1 MTSTDNADN
10 TKIRIIRSLFSNR
23 TENVIENYI
32 THIKVFEE
40 SHYLFPDGKDSQHT
54 TRKRRYIL
62 ISVKNNGKVQIH
74 KSRENSNGT
83 FSIGKTWD
91 MTELQRIDNVDAYK
105 VIVTFQKPYHWI
117 CESTKDKLFFIEVL
131 VKIYKKFTGGKIP
144 VMNGFEEM
152 KNFDITNFIESD
164 FSFSQRLSHASYEQK
179 NINESLT
186 KHSSFSSQQRLKNG
200 RNSLSSEKHSS
211 NRSSSLS
218 YHSSKLSR
226 GHKETFSFSSNQYL
240 FSDSLSQIMQKQNSE
255 SFSLN
260 SNLSEKFENNDT
272 SKHDSGFSTKSL
284 DYSIFRNK
292 DRKISNDSSTSLNK
306 EFFKKTKFFDNLA
319 KPFKNNDYDMI
330 KSPSNDKDVDDIINH
345 IDQILDSFDWTA
357 LENVAKLEEKLKD
370 ELSDLESEN
379 IQRIIESNNK
389 MKELSENLQPSI
401 KECKKL
407 NSILSLYSAELNSLK
422 DDIFHIEIQNRGLQV
437 QAANQKKLAFEL
449 QNLLVISCLLDLEVF
464 NIIKDI
470 LSINVNDLEPLK
482 KASFESTAG
491 IMDIEK
497 SLTFLYKV
505 LKIPSS
511 ETNDEKSRDDIAI
524 MKNKRA
530 EYEKESNDF
539 LSRLAQYLNYKF
551 QTELSNLTY
560 KDYSPNLKVLRPHL
574 VSHTSTYMSFYRYQ
588 NFMLYAKK
596 ISHSMFSIFQEC
608 YIKYTREFYNNNFD
622 KFFNIWKTIIKKV
635 SSEENEFLFTSI
647 KETSQGMINIKTGNI
662 KRSVTTFK
670 TYRAPIVDSW
680 KEENQ
685 EAKVT
690 ASEAFFCLIKEI
702 VTAITQE
709 QNFITSFFHLAS
721 AKKQDYTEL
730 VSWNNNQDDISDVL
744 RKKRPLESNRS
755 IAKSVLNM
763 MSKIMNFLHDNL
775 PAFGEF
781 CCKSDPMCILE
792 NIRSLEKFLS
802 EWEKTDQEYLIR
814 ILNKLYFKHIE
825 LFYIFIDN
833 QVQAIES
840 VKMISKRKQGVLSF
854 FKIFPDFVEKYI
866 KQNPDS
872 DNIEINGLLD
882 KALEK
887 LNHAMFKT
895 FNMLSEDTYNL
906 SNILKVDSEDKEL
919 LYYHIMVVENMF
931 YYLQELR
938 KKDIFILDLYIENA
952 KIKYQEH
959 LNLYIENVIRRPLG
973 RIMDFSENVES
984 LLKTKT
990 IEEIKNRMSFSVT
1003 SLKRIMI
1010 SYDIKEVLKG
1020 IETLYKR
1027 VEKHFRNEENPYHE
1041 QLIAVIWNRINDEYK
1056 EKVKK
1061 FHQLV
1066 ENYYETDGIYIN
1078 WTYDDLESS
1087 FLKKGIM

>member
-1 MTSTDNADN
+1 MTSTDDANN
-10 TKIRIIRSLFSNR
+10 IKIRIIRSLFSNR
-23 TENVIENYI
+23 TENGDLIENYI
-32 THIKVFEE
+32 THIKVLEE
-40 SHYLFPDGKDSQHT
+40 SHYLFLDGQDSKHT

-62 ISVKNNGKVQIH
+62 ISVKNNGKVQVH
-74 KSRENSNGT
+74 KSRENNNGT

-117 CESTKDKLFFIEVL
+117 CESTKDKMFFIEVL

-144 VMNGFEEM
+144 IMNGFEET
-152 KNFDITNFIESD
+152 KNSDITSYIESD
-164 FSFSQRLSHASYEQK
+164 LSFSQRLSHASYEQK
-179 NINESLT
+179 NVNDSLT
-186 KHSSFSSQQRLKNG
+186 KHSSFSSQQRLKST
-200 RNSLSSEKHSS
+200 RNSQSSEKYSS
-211 NRSSSLS
+211 NRSSLS
-218 YHSSKLSR
+218 YHSSKFTK
-226 GHKETFSFSSNQYL
+226 GHKETLSFSSNQYL
-240 FSDSLSQIMQKQNSE
+240 FSDSLSQIMEKQNSG

-272 SKHDSGFSTKSL
+272 SKHNSDFSSTKSP
-284 DYSIFRNK
+284 DYSIFGNK
-292 DRKISNDSSTSLNK
+292 DKKNSNDSNTSLNK
-306 EFFKKTKFFDNLA
+306 EFLKKTKFFDNLT
-319 KPFKNNDYDMI
+319 KPFKKNDYEII
-330 KSPSNDKDVDDIINH
+330 KSPSNDKDADDIINH

-437 QAANQKKLAFEL
+437 QAANQKKLALEL
-449 QNLLVISCLLDLEVF
+449 QNLLDT
-464 NIIKDI
+464 

-497 SLTFLYKV
+497 SLTFLYKA
-505 LKIPSS
+505 LKIPAS
-511 ETNDEKSRDDIAI
+511 ETDNEKPADDIAI

-539 LSRLAQYLNYKF
+539 LSRLAQYLSNKF
-551 QTELSNLTY
+551 QTELSNLIY
-560 KDYSPNLKVLRPHL
+560 KDYSPTLKVLRPHL

-588 NFMLYAKK
+588 SFMLYAKQ
-596 ISHSMFSIFQEC
+596 INHSMFSIFQEC
-608 YIKYTREFYNNNFD
+608 YIKYTREFYNNNFE
-622 KFFNIWKTIIKKV
+622 KFFNIWKTIIKKI
-635 SSEENEFLFTSI
+635 SLEENEFLFTSI
-647 KETSQGMINIKTGNI
+647 KETSSQGMINIKAGNI

-670 TYRAPIVDSW
+670 TYRAPIIDSW

-709 QNFITSFFHLAS
+709 QNFITSFFHLIS
-721 AKKQDYTEL
+721 IKKQDYTEL
-730 VSWNNNQDDISDVL
+730 VSWNNNQDDIADLL
-744 RKKRPLESNRS
+744 RKKRPVESNKS
-755 IAKSVLNM
+755 MAKLVLNM

-775 PAFGEF
+775 LTFGEF

-792 NIRSLEKFLS
+792 NIRSLEKFLL

-825 LFYIFIDN
+825 FFHMFIDT

-840 VKMISKRKQGVLSF
+840 VRMIGKRKQGVLSF
-854 FKIFPDFVEKYI
+854 FRIFPDFVEKYI
-866 KQNPDS
+866 KQNPGS
-872 DNIEINGLLD
+872 DNIEINELLD

-952 KIKYQEH
+952 NIKYQEH
-959 LNLYIENVIRRPLG
+959 LNLYIENVIKRPLG
-973 RIMDFSENVES
+973 RIMEFSES
-984 LLKTKT
+984 IDALLKTKT
-990 IEEIKNRMSFSVT
+990 IEEIKNRMSFSVA

-1027 VEKHFRNEENPYHE
+1027 VEKHFRNEENPYFE
-1041 QLIAVIWNRINDEYK
+1041 QLIAVVWNRINDEYR
-1056 EKVKK
+1056 EKVKR

-1066 ENYYETDGIYIN
+1066 ENYYKTDGIYIN

-1087 FLKKGIM
+1087 FLRKGIM